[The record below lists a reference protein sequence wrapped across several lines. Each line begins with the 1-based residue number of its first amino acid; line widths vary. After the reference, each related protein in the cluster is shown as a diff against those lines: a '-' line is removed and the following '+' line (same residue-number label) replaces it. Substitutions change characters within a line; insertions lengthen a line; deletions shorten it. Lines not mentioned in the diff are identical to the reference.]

1 MDILHEQSSG
11 IRTHDLPTEA
21 FYIWSGLMFFSNHI
35 DPIQLIRPT
44 FYRKKGRFYS
54 SAKREILRLNMNEL
68 KHNGEK
74 IADEWKQFLLKGERK
89 ENFCWLFFFLITN

>member
-1 MDILHEQSSG
+1 MNPGLSGEKHDHYLRAENEGSLATCSSELSRG
-11 IRTHDLPTEA
+11 HL
-21 FYIWSGLMFFSNHI
+21 IWLNVFSNHI

-68 KHNGEK
+68 NHNGEK
-74 IADEWKQFLLKGERK
+74 IADE
-89 ENFCWLFFFLITN
+89 